1 MQKKR
6 TWSQLFCDC
15 SGTRRRRR
23 GDCCLQVTNIPINK
37 PDLAIYSQDE
47 EVSFGR
53 QPTWDNP
60 DITTNLWGPFR
71 LMESVQVRITNRSE
85 KTNAANGLVNLYMGP
100 FGIGMPFR
108 LSSIQRVNIL
118 RGNAIDL
125 SFPLEESLR
134 VGDTQRLSFKVVTQH
149 PYDPN
154 PINNQGSQCIDGR
167 HTSLAGRHFTVD
179 IPVRNPHPTA
189 RRRINLQ
196 VFPGE
201 LGASIDWNTF
211 EFAPLEEKVVH
222 LAITVPGG
230 FRETDDSSTK
240 PHVTVLAT
248 HTSGQ
253 LLGGAS
259 IITKVDS

>member
-1 MQKKR
+1 MYR
-6 TWSQLFCDC
+6 IGFS
-15 SGTRRRRR
+15 R
-23 GDCCLQVTNIPINK
+23 LQQIP
-37 PDLAIYSQDE
+37 Y
-47 EVSFGR
+47 
-53 QPTWDNP
+53 
-60 DITTNLWGPFR
+60 TT
-71 LMESVQVRITNRSE
+71 
-85 KTNAANGLVNLYMGP
+85 
-100 FGIGMPFR
+100 
-108 LSSIQRVNIL
+108 
-118 RGNAIDL
+118 
-125 SFPLEESLR
+125 
-134 VGDTQRLSFKVVTQH
+134 LSFKVVTQH

-211 EFAPLEEKVVH
+211 EFTPLEEKVVH

-259 IITKVDS
+259 IITKVDSWHQQSCAAGDGGQGWVTGSPSWAHAGILA